1 MSPEISF
8 VSARYTRS
16 LRNGDSCAH
25 DGWVAPVHNRTVRQ
39 ATVTSDGFRRACIR
53 RFSWRACD
61 ALSRADVKESLR
73 RSPRAAAGIIT
84 LQNGF
89 RCGSPDTERE
99 REACKGRIAYVCE
112 AGACPR
118 TRP

>member
-61 ALSRADVKESLR
+61 ALSRADVKDSLPPISTRGR
-73 RSPRAAAGIIT
+73 RNHNST
-84 LQNGF
+84 KWFSLWVS
-89 RCGSPDTERE
+89 CTERE
-99 REACKGRIAYVCE
+99 KGGVKRENRY
-112 AGACPR
+112 
-118 TRP
+118 